1 MDEMKAREAAPE
13 RGETPPEKGMSRE
26 KNFPALP
33 LLPAVIVSSLMEN
46 WGFFE
51 SCSLLHDEY

>member
-1 MDEMKAREAAPE
+1 MKAREAAPE